1 MISHRHSFGFSL
13 VEAAISSII
22 VGGVLVA
29 SLNVIGAAAM
39 TRHRLAQRQRARL
52 LATDLMSELLSLPY
66 ADPTLGAGVNPG
78 PEPGEVFGTRALFDD
93 VDDYHGWSASPPQ
106 SKDGT
111 PLTDFAGWNR
121 SVTCRYVA
129 MDTLTEVAAN
139 TGIIEITVSVRRK
152 GTTLDSL
159 VALRT
164 QTWESP

>member
-1 MISHRHSFGFSL
+1 MTCHRHSFGFSL

-39 TRHRLAQRQRARL
+39 TRHRLAQGQRARL

-66 ADPTLGAGVNPG
+66 ADPTLGAGASPG
-78 PEPGEVFGTRALFDD
+78 PEPGEVSGTRALFDD

-106 SKDGT
+106 SKDGA

-121 SVTCRYVA
+121 SVTCRYVE
-129 MDTLTEVAAN
+129 MDTLTEMVGN
-139 TGIIEITVSVRRK
+139 TGIIEITVSIRRK

-164 QTWESP
+164 QTWESQ